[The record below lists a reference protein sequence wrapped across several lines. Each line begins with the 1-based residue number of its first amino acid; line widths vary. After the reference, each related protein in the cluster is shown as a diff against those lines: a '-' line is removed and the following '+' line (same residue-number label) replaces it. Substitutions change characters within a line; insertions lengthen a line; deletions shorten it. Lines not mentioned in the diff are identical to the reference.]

1 MDVTLNETIKVAKGV
16 FLLSLLYVLVA
27 LVFGFLDKALLYGI
41 FFGSVFTVL
50 NFRLLSLSI
59 KKSVTLD
66 PSKAMVYA
74 GRNYIVRLVL
84 TGIVLLVS
92 VKADY
97 INVIGTI
104 IPMFFPKFIIL
115 YQNTRKGGI

>member
-1 MDVTLNETIKVAKGV
+1 MDVTLKETMKVGKGV
-16 FLLSLLYVLVA
+16 LFLSSIYSLIA
-27 LVFGFLDKALLYGI
+27 LAFGFMDKPLFYGIVFGSI
-41 FFGSVFTVL
+41 FTIL

-59 KKSVTLD
+59 KKAVTLD

-84 TGIVLLVS
+84 TGLVLIVS
-92 VKADY
+92 IKADH